1 MSLKRGS
8 LLVVGVILTALAGVL
23 PARAA
28 GRNDA
33 FTVAAVPVDATA
45 ADATAAREAARLA
58 GERQAFQTLLQRLTR
73 AADRDRLPKASD
85 ATLNNV
91 IASFE
96 VANERHSGVRY
107 LADYTY
113 RFRPDA
119 VRALLSGAGVPF
131 AETMSK
137 PVLVLPVLDA
147 AGGPVLWEDPNPW
160 RDAWAAHPLPTA
172 LVPLSVPLG
181 GLEDVAAIDAAA
193 AEKGDGAKLQAI
205 AKRYGNAD
213 VLVTRATLGT
223 GASPHSVTVTSTRYA
238 PADGANASAGQSLNA
253 VYRAQAGES
262 DGDLLARAVLGT
274 TAQIEEAWKDANI
287 LDFGH
292 AATLVATVPVTQL
305 SDWIGVRERLAGV
318 PSIQRSILL
327 SLDRSAARV
336 ELHYV
341 GDLAQLRAAL
351 AQRDL
356 SLSGADPD
364 WLLQRSGAAP
374 AAVAAPQ
381 PPQPPSPDAMPQP
394 PAPPP
399 PPELSEPAPPQPPPP
414 ADLSEPAPPEPPAAL
429 TAPPPLPALPQP
441 IAPEPEPPPPAPAQQ

>member
-33 FTVAAVPVDATA
+33 FTVSAVPVDATA

-73 AADRDRLPKASD
+73 AADRGRLPKASD

-107 LADYTY
+107 LANYTY
-113 RFRPDA
+113 HFRPDA

-137 PVLVLPVLDA
+137 PLLVLPVLDA

-181 GLEDVAAIDAAA
+181 GLEDVAAIDATA
-193 AEKGDGAKLQAI
+193 AEKGDDAKLQAI

-213 VLVTRATLGT
+213 VLVTRAALDT
-223 GASPHSVTVTSTRYA
+223 GANPHSVTVTSTRYA
-238 PADGANASAGQSLNA
+238 PADGAGAGQSMNA
-253 VYRAQAGES
+253 TYRAQPGES
-262 DGDLLARAVLGT
+262 DGDLLARAVIGT

-292 AATLVATVPVTQL
+292 AATLVATVPIGQL
-305 SDWIGVRERLAGV
+305 SDWVGVRERLAGV
-318 PSIQRSILL
+318 PSIQRSILV

-356 SLSGADPD
+356 SLNGADPD
-364 WLLQRSGAAP
+364 WVLQRSGAAP
-374 AAVAAPQ
+374 PPVEA
-381 PPQPPSPDAMPQP
+381 PQPPSPGAMPQ
-394 PAPPP
+394 
-399 PPELSEPAPPQPPPP
+399 PPQPPPP
-414 ADLSEPAPPEPPAAL
+414 ADLSEPAAPPPPATL
-429 TAPPPLPALPQP
+429 TAPPPEPSEPAPPQPVSPALV
-441 IAPEPEPPPPAPAQQ
+441 PPPPAPAQQ